1 VSCVKP
7 SKAFKVQI
15 NGKEIP
21 VYDVPVA
28 AISSF
33 TFKEES
39 KVSVKTP
46 CDVKWVDVRP
56 LSLGIKPSFDSNE
69 IRFTI
74 NEPCKVSVELNRDLA
89 VSPLFLFA
97 DPPEER
103 FPKVDSPDTIYFGP
117 NKVHEAGVI
126 RVESGQTVYI
136 DEGAI
141 VEGRIIS
148 EKAEDV
154 RVAGR
159 GVLDGTRINEWRDEK
174 KRERLL
180 QFQDCRKV
188 GIEGVTVVNSQTWQ
202 IVPINC
208 DGVDVR
214 NVKVVS
220 DNGSDDGV
228 DVVRSRN
235 VKVDDCFIRT
245 KDDCVAIKA
254 LWDYPPENGVEKVK
268 VSHSVFWN
276 ALWGNGL
283 EIGFELRA
291 NKLRDIVFEDR
302 DVIHVERGAVFSIHN
317 GDYATVEDVRY
328 ENIRVEDARHKLFD
342 LAIFLSQYSLDSP
355 KDPEEVKRRYLHGA
369 WDGVLSVPED
379 KREFHATNRG
389 RIRNVQFKD
398 IAVVD
403 GPFPFSIIR
412 GYDGR
417 HLVEDVSFENLTIH
431 GQRIK
436 DAEQGRFTV
445 ENARN
450 IKFLNR

>member
-1 VSCVKP
+1 MSCVKP
-7 SKAFKVQI
+7 SQAFKVQI
-15 NGKEIP
+15 NNKEIP

-28 AISSF
+28 AVAQF
-33 TFKEES
+33 NFEEAS
-39 KVSVKTP
+39 QVTVKANY
-46 CDVKWVDVRP
+46 DVKWADVRP

-69 IRFTI
+69 VRFTI
-74 NEPCKVSVELNRDLA
+74 DKPCKMSVELNRDPA

-97 DPPEER
+97 DPPEEGV
-103 FPKVDSPDTIYFGP
+103 PKVDSPDTIYFGP

-136 DEGAI
+136 DEGAV
-141 VEGRIIS
+141 VEGCVL
-148 EKAEDV
+148 AENAEGI

-159 GVLDGTRINEWRDEK
+159 GVLDGTRINEWRGE
-174 KRERLL
+174 RRQRLL
-180 QFQDCRKV
+180 QFQDCRGV
-188 GIEGVTVVNSQTWQ
+188 EVEGVTVVNSQTWQ

-208 DGVDVR
+208 DRVDVR

-228 DVVRSRN
+228 DVVRSRSVN
-235 VKVDDCFIRT
+235 VDDCFIRT

-254 LWDYPPENGVEKVK
+254 LWDYPPENGVEKVR

-291 NKLRDIVFEDR
+291 NRLRDIVFEDC

-317 GDYATVEDVRY
+317 GDFATVEDVRY
-328 ENIRVEDARHKLFD
+328 EDVRVEDARHKLFD

-379 KREFHATNRG
+379 KKEFHATNRG
-389 RIRNVQFKD
+389 RIRNIQFKD

-403 GPFPFSIIR
+403 GPSPFSIIH
-412 GYDGR
+412 GYDGKR
-417 HLVEDVSFENLTIH
+417 LVENVSFENLTIH
-431 GQRIK
+431 GQQIK
-436 DAEQGRFTV
+436 NAEQGRFTV

-450 IKFLNR
+450 IKFLRH